1 MTVEFAVR
9 LVNRGRHVRISPL
22 ALAIGATFSGIG
34 ASPSFAQDTGLEEI
48 VVTSRYREENV
59 QTTPI
64 SISAFS
70 GDELE
75 VRSIENLA
83 DIGSVVPNA
92 YFRRNASNF
101 GPNNTVGLR
110 GLNQVDFSYAFEPT
124 VGIYIDDVYHSTITG
139 SDMDLVDLERVEVLR
154 GPQGTLFGKNSIG
167 GAIRLISTKPEG
179 DNTGQVQAT
188 FGDYDR
194 LDLKAVGDFALV
206 EDKVFMRVVGTSK
219 EQEGY
224 GASLDFT
231 CEMIR
236 RGTPQLA
243 GLGDGLG
250 FGGDV
255 ADGADFDS
263 APDLLPP
270 IAVPVGSAADNAF
283 SLPAARSITQDGTC
297 ELGQLG
303 GTQSLAGRFMLRYVP
318 TDKLDIMVS
327 VDGMSS
333 DDNPNVDMQISP
345 INNATDNS
353 YDANVV
359 FRRYGIHYNDARMLT
374 GSPYTNYA
382 TFADPVNGQTYPRQ
396 ATMDSG
402 GASIVLEYQI
412 GENVGAKF
420 IFADRGYDTEFT
432 NDSDR
437 TPFGITQTHYI
448 QNHDEEQIELQ
459 FSGVAGSQER
469 LNWTTGLFFF
479 ESTSRAYN
487 TTEFE
492 AFNYTGALA
501 NFVANDGYTTDHQS
515 VFVHANYAFTERFAV
530 SGGVRYSDEEKT
542 NTFDHGPALNR
553 SDVPLIFGDSRT
565 DWKLSFDFGLTDNV
579 FLYAQAATGFSS
591 EAATPRIF
599 TVGQLMALEGEE
611 LLSTEIGAKL
621 EFLDQRLR
629 VNMALFQSDYD
640 PRVRQTGGVNQCDAP
655 TELNPVPY
663 RLGGGNCPA
672 GTFFAGSTGLP
683 WFYYTNL
690 PGELNGY
697 EVELTATPAENLLIS
712 FSLGQNEY
720 ENADMNPTSVNYI
733 APGYLFQPEFNSSA
747 GVQYEFQLG
756 SGGTLTPRLD
766 AFYQSKRHTGPAN
779 ARPGVHEVTANTC
792 PRQCIPDYTTYNA
805 RLTYQPPNGDWWLAL
820 SGTNVTDELYWQQYS
835 PEITVNAANGAITN
849 LAPAGRT
856 GVISP
861 PRMWAFTVEKRF

>member
-1 MTVEFAVR
+1 MTVESGIR
-9 LVNRGRHVRISPL
+9 LNGRGRQVRISPL
-22 ALAIGATFSGIG
+22 AMAIGATLSGVG

-194 LDLKAVGDFALV
+194 LDLKAIGDFALV

-219 EQEGY
+219 EQDGY

-250 FGGDV
+250 FGGTV

-402 GASIVLEYQI
+402 GASIVLEYQV
-412 GENVGAKF
+412 GENVSAKF
-420 IFADRGYDTEFT
+420 VFADRGYDTEFT

-459 FSGVAGSQER
+459 FNGAAGSRQR

-479 ESTSRAYN
+479 ESASRAYN

-530 SGGVRYSDEEKT
+530 SGGLRYSDEEKT

-591 EAATPRIF
+591 ESATPRIF

-697 EVELTATPAENLLIS
+697 EVELTATPVENLLIS

-720 ENADMNPTSVNYI
+720 ENGDTNPTSVNYI

-792 PRQCIPDYTTYNA
+792 PRQCIPDYTTYNV

-820 SGTNVTDELYWQQYS
+820 AGTNVTDELYWQQYS
-835 PEITVNAANGAITN
+835 PEITVNAATGAITN